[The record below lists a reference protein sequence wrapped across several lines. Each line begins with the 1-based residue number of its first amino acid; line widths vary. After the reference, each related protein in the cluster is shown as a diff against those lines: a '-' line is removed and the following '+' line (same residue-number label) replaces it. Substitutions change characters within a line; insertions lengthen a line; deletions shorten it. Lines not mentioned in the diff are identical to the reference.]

1 MLSRRSLG
9 RDVDCIIVSYCGAK
23 SLCNLIALKKSH
35 AYDKDED
42 ILDPVWK
49 VLIQK
54 RWRVRGNVL
63 RAVGAT
69 TWRVAYQIMSFRHKI
84 PRGIYTEKHNTVFGS
99 TYSAG
104 CESWVLI
111 GHRSN
116 TSLRRTSAQNDLN
129 NNFIELRVCVQ
140 NVYNGMISIP
150 LNNHGFEVVCR
161 TEDDQTQQKMFINN
175 VCNLALN
182 GQRKEVSI
190 EDDFDV
196 KLGPLESVVISVR
209 VCCPLDMEF
218 ETDFLARADHVCIK
232 FNICKPYFPF
242 TTKRAV
248 TMKARFVDEDTV
260 WESYV
265 ELPGGVILLRSDCG
279 QDGLLV

>member
-23 SLCNLIALKKSH
+23 SLCNLIALKK
-35 AYDKDED
+35 ADAFDKAED

-63 RAVGAT
+63 RAVGAP

-84 PRGIYTEKHNTVFGS
+84 PRGVYTEKHNTVFGS

-116 TSLRRTSAQNDLN
+116 TSLRRNTSQNDPN

-150 LNNHGFEVVCR
+150 LSSQGFEVVCR
-161 TEDDQTQQKMFINN
+161 TEDDHKQQKMHIQN
-175 VCNLALN
+175 VCTLAVN
-182 GQRKEVSI
+182 GQRKEVSM
-190 EDDFDV
+190 EDDFDI

-218 ETDFLARADHVCIK
+218 ETDFLSRADHVAIR
-232 FNICKPYFPF
+232 FSICKPYFPF
-242 TTKRAV
+242 TTKRAI

>member
-9 RDVDCIIVSYCGAK
+9 RDVDRIIVSYCGAK
-23 SLCNLIALKKSH
+23 SLCNLIALKKSD
-35 AYDKDED
+35 AFDKDED

-63 RAVGAT
+63 RAVGAS

-84 PRGIYTEKHNTVFGS
+84 PRGVYTEKHNTVFGS

-116 TSLRRTSAQNDLN
+116 TSLRRNTSQNDPN

-150 LNNHGFEVVCR
+150 LSSQGFEVVCR
-161 TEDDQTQQKMFINN
+161 TEDDHKQQKMAIKN
-175 VCNLALN
+175 VCTLAVN
-182 GQRKEVSI
+182 GQRKEVST
-190 EDDFDV
+190 EDDFDI

-218 ETDFLARADHVCIK
+218 ETDFLSRADHVAIQ
-232 FNICKPYFPF
+232 FSICKPYFPF